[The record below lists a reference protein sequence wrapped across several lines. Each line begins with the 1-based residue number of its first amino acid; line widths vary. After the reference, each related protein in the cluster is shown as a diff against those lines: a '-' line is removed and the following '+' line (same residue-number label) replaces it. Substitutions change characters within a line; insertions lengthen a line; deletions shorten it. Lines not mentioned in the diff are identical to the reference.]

1 MDTNE
6 NFKKVIIM
14 YSPEVQELLEEFQST
29 YKRLKQHE
37 EGLPYPGRPYP
48 PYMPLSKYGYVQD
61 AQKLRT
67 CAENL
72 RELLPEEIR
81 FLDAHINST
90 YNTREVAY
98 VDNADDND
106 KRLSQL
112 MHKANEQLYID
123 FNDVFR
129 VIIHNADEIAN

>member
-1 MDTNE
+1 MM
-6 NFKKVIIM
+6 F
-14 YSPEVQELLEEFQST
+14 SQEVQELLDEFKFT
-29 YKRLKQHE
+29 YERLKQHE
-37 EGLPYPGRPYP
+37 EGLPYPGRPFP
-48 PYMPLSKYGYVQD
+48 PYMPLSRYGYVQD
-61 AQKLRT
+61 ARKLRT

-98 VDNADDND
+98 VNNADDND
-106 KRLSQL
+106 KRLSHL

-123 FNDVFR
+123 FYDVFH
-129 VIIHNADEIAN
+129 VIHNADEAANLNVLS